1 MYINSYNMRPLNS
14 EYHSFY
20 EKVYLKYVYL
30 PIIIGIH
37 LHFIGKHIPWGLY
50 HILRAWYNRR
60 SRTKGAYLYFRL
72 LRPGFRNFHK
82 VPVKK
87 TPLCTPYYCT
97 KNLVLLSEKYLC
109 FFFYKTFLKI
119 AKPRSGSF
127 L

>member
-87 TPLCTPYYCT
+87 THFYCTKPHIITPYYCT
-97 KNLVLLSEKYLC
+97 KNLVLLSEKYLG
-109 FFFYKTFLKI
+109 FFFTRPF
-119 AKPRSGSF
+119 
-127 L
+127 